1 VLILKKES
9 MKKILLTAILVGSLV
24 ACDKKAESTDSP
36 APEANT
42 TETAVTP
49 EASANTNT
57 VKFSNPEVQKVAD
70 EYATFVKEYVAA
82 YKSGDATK
90 IADLAKKQQE
100 WTTKLTSSMSAMTPE
115 DVKVWTEYMQKL
127 SEEMTAAAMP
137 AK

>member
-1 VLILKKES
+1 

-36 APEANT
+36 APEAST

-100 WTTKLTSSMSAMTPE
+100 WTTKLTSSMSSMTPE

>member
-1 VLILKKES
+1 

>member
-1 VLILKKES
+1 

-36 APEANT
+36 APEAST

-100 WTTKLTSSMSAMTPE
+100 WTTKLTNSMSSMTPE

>member
-1 VLILKKES
+1 

-36 APEANT
+36 APEAST